1 MRSRRDGTRAE
12 QLSIR
17 RGGFPLLR
25 STFLV
30 NRRPLSV
37 ELKADALKFYKGG
50 TAVGELRYSH
60 IAHVRVELQRV
71 ASGGGSSSG
80 TAQRIVLT
88 LIDPSAKS
96 WDLVMPPGEGDREAL
111 LRWRSALY
119 SVLWVDRSFDE
130 DEELWSTLWDE
141 STAEAAAADDGASSS
156 APGPLVPPTPA
167 ASSSSN
173 GAAAAPPLPRAS
185 SPKPRARTCSLP
197 LPLPP
202 PNDFQVLLPHGA
214 GKLRFPREALV
225 AARSL
230 SGYKA
235 MIFGVIK
242 LQAERAAAAV
252 ATCSA
257 RAASGND
264 DGDAAAGLIK
274 LAKLGAHRY
283 VLRRGRAMALDDWID
298 ESGGFG
304 AKVAFRRHAK
314 LRVEPAHLQ
323 PEEAFSVS
331 VPIFHVKVSASTVR
345 PSAVFFC
352 FLFISVFVFSHLS
365 FCFCSRLKENTGERP
380 YTQFRVVVQHGRLRW
395 DVQRRHKEFKELH
408 AQLGAW
414 LLSAHARVGSNA
426 RRARKP
432 AAGIPIF
439 PGAEAL
445 PGKIPVM
452 PKVQHRIGKLNLSR
466 AFVEK
471 RRGALEKWL
480 RSVVEIPGV
489 LVSVKLME
497 FIGMLSTSRATSTR
511 PSLHVENLA
520 KYARAGDV
528 VLFQNVSELAGMQV
542 RRVFTLLARLR
553 PLLRPR

>member
-1 MRSRRDGTRAE
+1 MSRALRDGNLAPQPSVRRAA
-12 QLSIR
+12 
-17 RGGFPLLR
+17 FPLLR
-25 STFLV
+25 SVFLV
-30 NRRPLSV
+30 NNRHPLSV
-37 ELKADALKFYKGG
+37 ELKADALKFYKGVA
-50 TAVGELRYSH
+50 AVGELRFSH
-60 IAHVRVELQRV
+60 IAHVRVELQRL
-71 ASGGGSSSG
+71 AGGGGSIGG

-88 LIDPSAKS
+88 LIDPSVKP
-96 WDLVMPPGEGDREAL
+96 WELIMPKGEGDREAL

-130 DEELWSTLWDE
+130 DEELWDTLWDE

-156 APGPLVPPTPA
+156 APDPLVPPTPA
-167 ASSSSN
+167 ASASSD
-173 GAAAAPPLPRAS
+173 GAAAVPPLPPS
-185 SPKPRARTCSLP
+185 SLA
-197 LPLPP
+197 LPP
-202 PNDFQVLLPHGA
+202 PNDFHVLLPHGA
-214 GKLRFPREALV
+214 GKLSFPREALV

-242 LQAERAAAAV
+242 LQAERAAAA
-252 ATCSA
+252 
-257 RAASGND
+257 AAAA
-264 DGDAAAGLIK
+264 GDAAAGLAK

-298 ESGGFG
+298 ESAGFG
-304 AKVAFRRHAK
+304 AKVSFRRHAK

-331 VPIFHVKVSASTVR
+331 VPIFHV
-345 PSAVFFC
+345 
-352 FLFISVFVFSHLS
+352 
-365 FCFCSRLKENTGERP
+365 KENTGERP

-408 AQLGAW
+408 AQLGTW
-414 LLSAHARVGSNA
+414 LLSAHARAGSNA

-432 AAGIPIF
+432 AAGVPIF

-445 PGKIPVM
+445 PGKVPMM

-471 RRGALEKWL
+471 RRSALEKWL
-480 RSVVEIPGV
+480 RCVVQIPGV
-489 LVSVKLME
+489 LESVKLME

-511 PSLHVENLA
+511 PSLHVDNLA

-528 VLFQNVSELAGMQV
+528 ILFRNVSELAGMQV
-542 RRVFTLLARLR
+542 RPLCSPRLAQRQTSLRGPQISALTRSLALPPPTRTDILLHFTARRDACGVGPRRPRRPAPRLR
-553 PLLRPR
+553 PLAFPYS